1 MEGSLVELARY
12 RLLRAKEDLE
22 TAADNIA
29 GGKYRASV
37 NRSYYAVFHAL
48 RDVTV
53 LRRFDSSKHS
63 GIIAYFNQNF
73 VKTGLFEREISKLID
88 SSYRLREKADYD
100 DFYLISK
107 EEAELQVSKAR
118 KVVSEVEKYI
128 NSAENGGD

>member
-48 RDVTV
+48 RAVTV